1 MTTTAS
7 SPLLIG
13 TDRGLY
19 CPAGD
24 FYVDAWR
31 PVDRTIIT
39 HAHSDHARRGAARY
53 LAASDGAR
61 VLKQRLGQDIN
72 LTSLDYG
79 QSVELNGVKISL
91 HPAGHVLGSA
101 QVRIEQR
108 GEVWVVSGDYKRHA
122 DPTCRG
128 FEPVRCHTFIT
139 ECTFGLPIF
148 RWSDPSIVT
157 QEINDWWRENRDM
170 GRTSVVLAYSLGKAQ
185 RVLAHL
191 DPSIGPILLHGAVTG
206 MVQAYRDSGVALPPA
221 EYASV
226 EAAKR
231 TKGQGAMV
239 IAPPAALESPW
250 IRKFEPVSAGVAS
263 GWMQVRGMRRRRR
276 ADRGFVLSD
285 HVDWPGLL
293 ATIDETG
300 AHRVIATHG
309 YQTTLVRFLK
319 ERGMDSYEISTRF
332 KGEGDELETEEA
344 AVDEASLAAV

>member
-1 MTTTAS
+1 MSTKTD

-31 PVDRTIIT
+31 PVERTIIT

-53 LAASDGAR
+53 LAASDGAH
-61 VLKQRLGQDIN
+61 VLRQRLGQDIN
-72 LTSLDYG
+72 LTTLEYG
-79 QSVELNGVKISL
+79 QSSDLNDVKISL

-101 QVRIEQR
+101 QVRLEHG
-108 GEVWVVSGDYKRHA
+108 GEVWVVSGDYKRQA

-128 FEPVRCHTFIT
+128 FEPIGCHTFIT

-157 QEINDWWRENRDM
+157 QQMNDWWRANRDE

-191 DPSIGPILLHGAVTG
+191 DASIGPILLHGAVTG
-206 MVQAYRDSGVALPPA
+206 MVQAYRDSGVSLPPA
-221 EYASV
+221 EHASA
-226 EAAKR
+226 EAARR
-231 TKGQGAMV
+231 TQGQGAMI

-263 GWMQVRGMRRRRR
+263 GWMQVRGMRRRRNV
-276 ADRGFVLSD
+276 DRGFVLSD

-293 ATIDETG
+293 ATIEETG
-300 AHRVIATHG
+300 ASRVIATHG
-309 YQTTLVRFLK
+309 YQSTLVRFLR
-319 ERGMDSYEISTRF
+319 ERGIDSYEISTRF
-332 KGEGDELETEEA
+332 KGEGAELDSEEA
-344 AVDEASLAAV
+344 ADEAALAGA